1 MIQKSIFLWKYMTVM
16 KVSHSYLFL
25 IYNKN
30 TYIIKKNFNLCPE

>member
-1 MIQKSIFLWKYMTVM
+1 MEIYDSYEGKSFISF
-16 KVSHSYLFL
+16 FL